1 MKPPARTRR
10 IRRATRD
17 EAVRFANRGR
27 VALAA
32 AYTFAVLF
40 VGQRP
45 ASEIPKLGFGFGFIP
60 TDKAA
65 HFFMYGLL
73 AWLVLRSMDPR
84 HRSPRAAILAVG
96 WVMLVGATDEL
107 WQSIANRGR
116 TGDPMDWIADLLGAM
131 GALVAWRLLDLSGSR
146 RTQVESF

>member
-1 MKPPARTRR
+1 MKSRPRGASG
-10 IRRATRD
+10 
-17 EAVRFANRGR
+17 EAGLRFASRGR

-65 HFFMYGLL
+65 HFCMYGLL
-73 AWLVLRSMDPR
+73 AWLVLR
-84 HRSPRAAILAVG
+84 AAGNRRVSASLALAAVG

-116 TGDPMDWIADLLGAM
+116 TGDPMDWIADVCGALGA
-131 GALVAWRLLDLSGSR
+131 VIAWHLFASR
-146 RTQVESF
+146 RRSQAQVESF